1 MLIQNN
7 YVSPMGKL
15 IILADDHTIK
25 GVWFYNQK
33 YLGAD
38 YDLQAIPKGENKAIL
53 EVKDWLQRYFAGE
66 NPKVN
71 LEILAPEVT
80 DFRRKVLEILVQI
93 PYGQTTTYKAIAE
106 QVAQLEGKERSSA
119 RAVGGAV
126 GHNPIS
132 LLIPCH
138 RVLGSKG
145 ELTGY
150 VGGTERKIALLRL
163 EGGQATW

>member
-25 GVWFYNQK
+25 GVWFHDQK

-71 LEILAPEVT
+71 LEMLAPEVT

-150 VGGTERKIALLRL
+150 AGGIERKIALLRL

>member
-1 MLIQNN
+1 MLIQND
-7 YVSPMGKL
+7 YLSPMGRL
-15 IILADDHTIK
+15 IILADDQSIK
-25 GVWFYNQK
+25 GIWFHDQK
-33 YLGAD
+33 YLGAG
-38 YDLQAIPKGENKAIL
+38 YDLQVIPIGENKITI
-53 EVKDWLQRYFAGE
+53 EVKDWLKRYFAGE
-66 NPKVN
+66 NPTVN
-71 LEILAPEVT
+71 LAILAPEVT
-80 DFRRKVLEILVQI
+80 DFRRKVLELLVQI

-106 QVAQLEGKERSSA
+106 QIAKLEGKEKSSA

-150 VGGTERKIALLRL
+150 AGGIERKIALLNL
-163 EGGQATW
+163 EGGQTI